1 MKLFQRI
8 LGLILS
14 AICVFCFAACGGED
28 YGTLTIEDIE
38 NLKIGETREISAVFS
53 DEEYASAIEYEF
65 EGNAIKIEDGKVTA
79 LTGGSSVTV
88 KAKTQYHETT
98 FTVTTSSESYDNGT
112 LTIDDI
118 EDLVVGERAEINAVF
133 TPSGASET
141 ITYTFEGNDIEI
153 SDGYVYALVA
163 DRTVTVTA
171 TTRYHETTFTVSTV
185 NADGIR
191 YFDIYII
198 AGQSNAAGYSSKG
211 GSLGGVFEN
220 ISYAG
225 EINAPRN
232 GGTPAQECLTYPF
245 VEEVTE
251 GLGRASG
258 YIGPEY
264 GMAKVLNE
272 HYSASRRA
280 MIVKTAAGGTSLNNY
295 SSGENNEWGNW
306 YPRSKWGDKTVDAEN
321 SPMGV
326 LYQSLVDNVAAVCE
340 QLEEHGYTPRI
351 QGMAWMQG
359 EADLANPA
367 GYKRLIKAFIED
379 IRSDLKE
386 ITGDESLETMPF
398 VIGEIA
404 TSFAQANHPQV
415 PSFVTMQR
423 EVAAEM
429 ENVFTVKTD
438 DLIIVNPDG
447 TINGTDQYH
456 FNKNDCCTL
465 GNRFGETLYSHAR
478 FETGL

>member
-1 MKLFQRI
+1 MKIFQRI
-8 LGLILS
+8 LGVILS

-53 DEEYASAIEYEF
+53 DEKYASAIEYEF

-79 LTGGSSVTV
+79 LTGGSSVAV

-153 SDGYVYALVA
+153 SDGYVYALAA

-225 EINAPRN
+225 EINVPRN
-232 GGTPAQECLTYPF
+232 GGTPAQSCLAYPF

-264 GMAKVLNE
+264 GMAEVLNE

-379 IRSDLKE
+379 IRTDLKE

-404 TSFAQANHPQV
+404 TSFSQANHPQV
-415 PSFVTMQR
+415 PSFITMQR

-429 ENVFTVKTD
+429 ENVFTVETD
-438 DLIIVNPDG
+438 DLVIVNADG

-456 FNKNDCCTL
+456 FNKNDCRTL
-465 GNRFGETLYSHAR
+465 GNRFGETLYAYAR
-478 FETGL
+478 FE

>member
-1 MKLFQRI
+1 MKIFQRI
-8 LGLILS
+8 LGVILS

-53 DEEYASAIEYEF
+53 DEKYASAIEYKF

-79 LTGGSSVTV
+79 LTGGSSVAV

-225 EINAPRN
+225 EINVPRN
-232 GGTPAQECLTYPF
+232 GGTPAQSCLAYPF

-264 GMAKVLNE
+264 GMAEVLNE

-379 IRSDLKE
+379 IRTDLKE

-404 TSFAQANHPQV
+404 TSFSQANHPQV
-415 PSFVTMQR
+415 PSFITMQR

-429 ENVFTVKTD
+429 ENVFTVETD
-438 DLIIVNPDG
+438 DLVIVNPDG

-456 FNKNDCCTL
+456 FNKNDCRTL
-465 GNRFGETLYSHAR
+465 GNRFGETLYAYAR
-478 FETGL
+478 FE

>member
-1 MKLFQRI
+1 MKIFQRI
-8 LGLILS
+8 LGVILS

-53 DEEYASAIEYEF
+53 DEKYASAIEYEF

-79 LTGGSSVTV
+79 LTGGSSVAV

-225 EINAPRN
+225 EINVPRN
-232 GGTPAQECLTYPF
+232 GGTPAQSCLAYPF

-264 GMAKVLNE
+264 GMAEVLNE

-379 IRSDLKE
+379 IRTDLKE

-404 TSFAQANHPQV
+404 TSFSQANHPQV
-415 PSFVTMQR
+415 PSFITMQR

-429 ENVFTVKTD
+429 ENVFTVETD
-438 DLIIVNPDG
+438 DLVIVNPDG

-456 FNKNDCCTL
+456 FNKNDCRTL
-465 GNRFGETLYSHAR
+465 GNRFGETLYAYAR
-478 FETGL
+478 FE

>member
-1 MKLFQRI
+1 MKIFQRI
-8 LGLILS
+8 LGVILS

-53 DEEYASAIEYEF
+53 DEKYASAIEYEF

-79 LTGGSSVTV
+79 LTGGSSVAV

-225 EINAPRN
+225 EINVPRN
-232 GGTPAQECLTYPF
+232 GGTPAQSCLEYPF

-264 GMAKVLNE
+264 GMAEVLNE
-272 HYSASRRA
+272 YYSASRRA

-295 SSGENNEWGNW
+295 SSGENNAWGNW

-326 LYQSLVDNVAAVCE
+326 LYQSLVDNVAAVCD

-404 TSFAQANHPQV
+404 TSFGQANHPQV
-415 PSFVTMQR
+415 PSFITMQR

-429 ENVFTVKTD
+429 ENVFTVETD
-438 DLIIVNPDG
+438 DLVIVNADG

-456 FNKNDCCTL
+456 FNKNDCRTL
-465 GNRFGETLYSHAR
+465 GNRFGETLYAYAR
-478 FETGL
+478 FE

>member
-1 MKLFQRI
+1 MKIFQRI
-8 LGLILS
+8 LGVILS

-53 DEEYASAIEYEF
+53 DEKYASAIEYEF

-79 LTGGSSVTV
+79 LTGGSSVAV

-225 EINAPRN
+225 EINVPRN
-232 GGTPAQECLTYPF
+232 GGTPAQSCLEYPF

-264 GMAKVLNE
+264 GMAEVLNE
-272 HYSASRRA
+272 YYSASRRA

-326 LYQSLVDNVAAVCE
+326 LYQSLVDNVAAVCD

-379 IRSDLKE
+379 IRMDLKE

-404 TSFAQANHPQV
+404 TSFSQANHPQV
-415 PSFVTMQR
+415 PSFITMQR

-429 ENVFTVKTD
+429 ENVFTVETD
-438 DLIIVNPDG
+438 DLVIVNADG

-456 FNKNDCCTL
+456 FNKNDCRTL
-465 GNRFGETLYSHAR
+465 GNRFGETLYAYAR
-478 FETGL
+478 FE

>member
-1 MKLFQRI
+1 M
-8 LGLILS
+8 
-14 AICVFCFAACGGED
+14 
-28 YGTLTIEDIE
+28 
-38 NLKIGETREISAVFS
+38 
-53 DEEYASAIEYEF
+53 
-65 EGNAIKIEDGKVTA
+65 TA

-225 EINAPRN
+225 EINAP
-232 GGTPAQECLTYPF
+232 AQRRHS
-245 VEEVTE
+245 
-251 GLGRASG
+251 RARVS
-258 YIGPEY
+258 Y
-264 GMAKVLNE
+264 V
-272 HYSASRRA
+272 
-280 MIVKTAAGGTSLNNY
+280 
-295 SSGENNEWGNW
+295 
-306 YPRSKWGDKTVDAEN
+306 
-321 SPMGV
+321 
-326 LYQSLVDNVAAVCE
+326 
-340 QLEEHGYTPRI
+340 
-351 QGMAWMQG
+351 
-359 EADLANPA
+359 
-367 GYKRLIKAFIED
+367 
-379 IRSDLKE
+379 
-386 ITGDESLETMPF
+386 
-398 VIGEIA
+398 
-404 TSFAQANHPQV
+404 SF
-415 PSFVTMQR
+415 R
-423 EVAAEM
+423 
-429 ENVFTVKTD
+429 
-438 DLIIVNPDG
+438 
-447 TINGTDQYH
+447 
-456 FNKNDCCTL
+456 
-465 GNRFGETLYSHAR
+465 
-478 FETGL
+478 

>member
-1 MKLFQRI
+1 M
-8 LGLILS
+8 
-14 AICVFCFAACGGED
+14 FCFAACGGED
-28 YGTLTIEDIE
+28 YGTLTIDDIE

-53 DEEYASAIEYEF
+53 DEKYASAIEYEF

-79 LTGGSSVTV
+79 LTGGSSVAV

-225 EINAPRN
+225 EINVPRN
-232 GGTPAQECLTYPF
+232 GGTPAQSCLAYPF

-264 GMAKVLNE
+264 GMAEVLNE

-340 QLEEHGYTPRI
+340 QLEEHGHTPRI

-379 IRSDLKE
+379 IRTDLKE

-404 TSFAQANHPQV
+404 TSFSQANHPQV
-415 PSFVTMQR
+415 PSFITMQR

-429 ENVFTVKTD
+429 ENVFTVETD
-438 DLIIVNPDG
+438 DLVIVNPDG

-456 FNKNDCCTL
+456 FNKNDCRTL
-465 GNRFGETLYSHAR
+465 GNRFGETLYAYAR
-478 FETGL
+478 FE